1 VVPEIDGETARDLA
15 VAVAARVSA
24 LLREQVG
31 GALAVGA

>member
-1 VVPEIDGETARDLA
+1 VVPEVEGESPRDLA
-15 VAVAARVSA
+15 VAVAAQVSA